1 MKISDHAADAARAIA
16 FLSRIPV
23 PPSLFAGY
31 DGRLGRLVAAFPL
44 AGLVIALPSAVVFFL
59 LLSLRG
65 DALVAA
71 LVALAVQALV
81 TGALHEDGLA
91 DTADGIGG
99 GRDREHALAIM
110 KDSRIGTYGAVALV
124 LSFAIR
130 AAAVAAIARAA
141 PPLAAALSLP
151 AVAAVSRGAIA
162 WHWQRLPPAKADG
175 IAASAGRPAEGAM
188 QAALAAACL
197 LAALLLWPGL
207 GLLPL
212 VCCLLAAGLAAVA
225 FTVFIRRR
233 LAGHTGD
240 TLGATQQICEMA
252 AVCAL
257 AMAL

>member
-1 MKISDHAADAARAIA
+1 MSEIDRFRDALRFLTVLPVASSPDAMAPDWLVRALKYFPVVGVLIGL
-16 FLSRIPV
+16 LSTV
-23 PPSLFAGY
+23 TLLVAGY
-31 DGRLGRLVAAFPL
+31 FWNDFLAALLAVAASM
-44 AGLVIALPSAVVFFL
+44 A
-59 LLSLRG
+59 
-65 DALVAA
+65 
-71 LVALAVQALV
+71 V
-81 TGALHEDGLA
+81 TGALHEDGVA
-91 DTADGIGG
+91 DTADAFGG
-99 GRDREHALAIM
+99 GRSVEQRLEIM

-175 IAASAGRPAEGAM
+175 IAASSGRPAEGAM